1 MSLIL
6 VLPLIPKVVA
16 IVNSVIISTFGGILF
31 DFINTITLVV
41 NV

>member
-6 VLPLIPKVVA
+6 VLPLIPKVVTT
-16 IVNSVIISTFGGILF
+16 VNSVITSAFNGILF

-41 NV
+41 II